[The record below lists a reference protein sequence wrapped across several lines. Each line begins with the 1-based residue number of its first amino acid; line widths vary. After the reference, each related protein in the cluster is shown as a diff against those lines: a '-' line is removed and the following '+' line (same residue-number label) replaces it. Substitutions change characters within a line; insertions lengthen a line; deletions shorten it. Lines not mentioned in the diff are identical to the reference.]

1 MHVMYTKSK
10 SQGLNLEKNVLKSY
24 VMREKYCTGVTK
36 SPPIQFCQS
45 LLKTEPLGVVFIL
58 FSGKFLGYQWGGIE
72 CTNFVPIQSKQVTEK
87 W

>member
-1 MHVMYTKSK
+1 MHLMYTKSK

-36 SPPIQFCQS
+36 SPPIQFYQS

-58 FSGKFLGYQWGGIE
+58 FFWQIFGISVGRDRMYQF
-72 CTNFVPIQSKQVTEK
+72 CTHPVETSH
-87 W
+87 